1 MKNLIQQAIDV
12 LMKDGLIV
20 YPTDTL
26 YGLGADAFSEEAVQK
41 VYDAKGREYHKP
53 ISIAVSDPDMIM
65 AVAYVDDIAEA
76 FMNAFMPGPVTLVLK
91 ARSVL
96 PGILTAGTG
105 RIGIRYPAQDVAL
118 EIISRFDSPITAT
131 SANFSGGP
139 DPITVN
145 DALVPHDLVIDVGA
159 LKGTPSTVVD
169 LVSREI
175 IRPGADIERIA
186 AMLAEWI

>member
-1 MKNLIQQAIDV
+1 MKNIINQAV
-12 LMKDGLIV
+12 NLLKKDGLII

-26 YGLGADAFSEEAVQK
+26 YGLGADALSDEAILK
-41 VYDAKGREYHKP
+41 VFEAKGREFHKP
-53 ISIAVSDPDMIM
+53 ISIAVSDPDMIA
-65 AVAYVDDIAEA
+65 AVAYVDEIAET
-76 FMNAFMPGPVTLVLK
+76 FIQDFMPGPVTLVLK
-91 ARSVL
+91 ARSLL
-96 PGILTAGTG
+96 PGMLTAGTR

-131 SANFSGGP
+131 SANVSGGP
-139 DPITVN
+139 DPVTIH

-159 LKGTPSTVVD
+159 LRGKPSTVVD

-186 AMLAEWI
+186 AFMVEWG